1 MNVDASKCVLC
12 PAGQYS
18 DTLGSTACKHVPSGN
33 QVSGNRTFVTP
44 CPVGTF
50 SADYTCR
57 LCPAGYYQNMSKQ
70 TSCRLAVT
78 GVAATAGASAVDVC
92 AAGRYMDVNA
102 STCIDCDA
110 GRFSTKP
117 GSPFCATA
125 SSGFEVSS
133 EKTYQTPCP
142 LGKFKPDIH
151 EAACRACPLGYFQG
165 SLNATMCGIIAGGY
179 HAPSKSSGATQQI
192 ECPPGTYSRGR
203 ALECTSCPLGW
214 SQPDYRSTTCLK
226 CSQGKSTLG
235 NGSRICIGKNCKAE
249 QYLDNAATDFSSW
262 ECRACPKGAVCDAI
276 PDATWSAVIARAGY
290 YRMPGPAPQN
300 FSDCLNEDA
309 CLGVSA
315 SSPPYGNVS
324 EGCLTSKGYHG
335 TLCHS
340 CMQGFVRSG
349 QHDCLPCDAGSVM
362 KIVVGILAA
371 SLVSIYFVW
380 STLNTKEKTLEIEM
394 CKIAMS
400 GVQAVTVLGR
410 YPLSW
415 PSEVSSVLDAVGGAF
430 SVAGD
435 VVSFRC
441 SMDPSDGSR
450 YLRGS
455 AVILASPLI
464 ACTLAV
470 LFWLVRSRQRNLP
483 LKHVRA
489 NMIVTVMVL
498 LFMALPSLN
507 QVTFQLFACRKLA
520 PEVVRVSGDLEL
532 PCFGS
537 THLMYALLLGVPAVC
552 IYVVGIPAAA
562 VLILRRMHLRGKLFK
577 PREESYT
584 ASVYQFLYG
593 GYTEETYYWEA
604 VILLRKA
611 MLNVI
616 LVTMQAS
623 SAMTQALAVQIVL
636 LGSIIAHNTLQPYRN
651 MILNRLEL
659 SSLCLSYSTLYA
671 GLFLFDEG
679 VSEDVKVVLTIS
691 LLSLFCVSIV
701 GFVVSMCIFTSKTRR
716 KQIQEGAHQ
725 LNLALKD
732 KAGRLR
738 TSFRRGTRR
747 GSGGTREDT
756 SEGWKW
762 VCAILW
768 TILLYQ
774 SYTRIR

>member
-1 MNVDASKCVLC
+1 MG
-12 PAGQYS
+12 P
-18 DTLGSTACKHVPSGN
+18 
-33 QVSGNRTFVTP
+33 VS
-44 CPVGTF
+44 
-50 SADYTCR
+50 A
-57 LCPAGYYQNMSKQ
+57 
-70 TSCRLAVT
+70 
-78 GVAATAGASAVDVC
+78 
-92 AAGRYMDVNA
+92 
-102 STCIDCDA
+102 
-110 GRFSTKP
+110 
-117 GSPFCATA
+117 
-125 SSGFEVSS
+125 
-133 EKTYQTPCP
+133 
-142 LGKFKPDIH
+142 LGKIARQNNIWIMPPQTF
-151 EAACRACPLGYFQG
+151 RNG
-165 SLNATMCGIIAGGY
+165 NAKIVPTV
-179 HAPSKSSGATQQI
+179 
-192 ECPPGTYSRGR
+192 
-203 ALECTSCPLGW
+203 L
-214 SQPDYRSTTCLK
+214 
-226 CSQGKSTLG
+226 
-235 NGSRICIGKNCKAE
+235 
-249 QYLDNAATDFSSW
+249 
-262 ECRACPKGAVCDAI
+262 VCDAI

-300 FSDCLNEDA
+300 FSDCLNQDA
-309 CLGVSA
+309 CLGVSV
-315 SSPPYGNVS
+315 SSRPPYANVS
-324 EGCLTSKGYHG
+324 EGCLSSKGYTG

-380 STLNTKEKTLEIEM
+380 STLNPKEKTLEIEM

-450 YLRGS
+450 YFRGS

-470 LFWLVRSRQRNLP
+470 AIWFIHSRQNNLP
-483 LKHVRA
+483 WKHVRA

-532 PCFGS
+532 PCFGQHS
-537 THLMYALLLGVPAVC
+537 PDVC
-552 IYVVGIPAAA
+552 SPPGRSSSV
-562 VLILRRMHLRGKLFK
+562 HLRGGHSCGGGTDLAQNASSWEAVQAS
-577 PREESYT
+577 EESYT
-584 ASVYQFLYG
+584 ANVYQFLYG
-593 GYTEETYYWEA
+593 GYTEETYYWEG

-611 MLNVI
+611 MLNVV
-616 LVTMQAS
+616 LVTMQGS

-636 LGSIIAHNTLQPYRN
+636 LGSIIAHNTFPAVSQYDF
-651 MILNRLEL
+651 E
-659 SSLCLSYSTLYA
+659 SFGAASLCLSYSTLYA

-679 VSEDVKVVLTIS
+679 VSEDVKMVLTIS

-701 GFVVSMCIFTSKTRR
+701 GFVVNLCIFTSKKRR
-716 KQIQEGAHQ
+716 KQMQEGAHQ
-725 LNLALKD
+725 LNSALKD
-732 KAGRLR
+732 KVGQMR

-747 GSGGTREDT
+747 GSLRYAGRHE
-756 SEGWKW
+756 
-762 VCAILW
+762 
-768 TILLYQ
+768 
-774 SYTRIR
+774 